1 MSAVTRPVAKTATCR
16 IAGLDAVLDMTGA
29 LYLPDEKTL
38 VVSDMHLEKGTSWAS
53 RGIFLPP
60 YDSRQT
66 LTALKSVIAH
76 YQPET
81 LVYLGD
87 SFHDAGGHG
96 RLDVDVLDVLTGI
109 CASQCT
115 FWITGNHDPE
125 IPDTLPGQSCSEL
138 AIGAFRL
145 VHIPGRTLDE
155 TGEIAGH
162 LHPVATVVGRGR
174 AVKRRCFITDGQRMI
189 LPAFGSYTGGLNIRD
204 DAFKGM
210 FDSKSMVV
218 HVIGDRQIY
227 SLPLHALDR

>member
-1 MSAVTRPVAKTATCR
+1 MSAVARPVATPTSCR
-16 IAGLDAVLDMTGA
+16 IAGMDAVLDMTGA
-29 LYLPDEKTL
+29 LYLPEEKTL

-66 LTALKSVIAH
+66 LTALQSVISQ

-87 SFHDAGGHG
+87 SFHDAGGHS
-96 RLDVDVLDVLTGI
+96 RLDVGALDVLTGI
-109 CASQCT
+109 CANQNT

-125 IPDTLPGQSCSEL
+125 IPDTLPGKSCSEL
-138 AIGAFRL
+138 AIGNLRL
-145 VHIPGRTLDE
+145 VHIPDRASNT
-155 TGEIAGH
+155 TSEIAGH

-174 AVKRRCFITDGQRMI
+174 AIKRRCFITDGQRMI

-204 DAFKGM
+204 DAYKGL
-210 FDSKSMVV
+210 FDQKSQVI

>member
-1 MSAVTRPVAKTATCR
+1 M
-16 IAGLDAVLDMTGA
+16 DAVLDMTGA
-29 LYLPDEKTL
+29 LYLPAEKTL

-66 LTALKSVIAH
+66 LTALQSVISQ

-87 SFHDAGGHG
+87 SFHDAGGHS

-109 CASQCT
+109 CANQST

-125 IPDTLPGQSCSEL
+125 IPDTLPGKSCSEL
-138 AIGAFRL
+138 AVGTLRF
-145 VHIPGRTLDE
+145 VHIPDRKSNDSP
-155 TGEIAGH
+155 EIAGH

-174 AVKRRCFITDGQRMI
+174 AIKRRCFITDGQRMI

-204 DAFKGM
+204 DAYTGM
-210 FDSKSMVV
+210 FDLKSTVI

-227 SLPLHALDR
+227 SLPLDR

>member
-1 MSAVTRPVAKTATCR
+1 M
-16 IAGLDAVLDMTGA
+16 DAVLDMTGA

-125 IPDTLPGQSCSEL
+125 IPDTLPGQS
-138 AIGAFRL
+138 
-145 VHIPGRTLDE
+145 
-155 TGEIAGH
+155 
-162 LHPVATVVGRGR
+162 
-174 AVKRRCFITDGQRMI
+174 
-189 LPAFGSYTGGLNIRD
+189 
-204 DAFKGM
+204 
-210 FDSKSMVV
+210 
-218 HVIGDRQIY
+218 
-227 SLPLHALDR
+227 